1 MKFTSKIHYNPKLRQ
16 HFFVIEKAVL
26 EKFHASEDESLY
38 SKRFEITVNNKV
50 NFRGGSMVLGEGK
63 SYITIS
69 KARMKE
75 LDVSLEDEITIELKK
90 DNSQFGMDV
99 PVEFQEVLAQD
110 SEANSRFSQLT
121 KGTQRATIYLVNQL
135 KTSEKRIEKSIF
147 LLENLKKAPKNN
159 VTMRHILGKDLP

>member
-1 MKFTSKIHYNPKLRQ
+1 
-16 HFFVIEKAVL
+16 
-26 EKFHASEDESLY
+26 
-38 SKRFEITVNNKV
+38 
-50 NFRGGSMVLGEGK
+50 MVLGEGK

>member
-16 HFFVIEKAVL
+16 HFFVIGKDVL
-26 EKFHASEDESLY
+26 ENFHAPDDESLF
-38 SKRFEITVNNKV
+38 SKRFEITINNKV
-50 NFRGGSMVLGEGK
+50 NWRGGSMVLGEGR
-63 SYITIS
+63 SYLTIS

-75 LDVSLEDEITIELKK
+75 LNVALDDEIMIELEK
-90 DNSQFGMDV
+90 DNSEYGMDV
-99 PVEFQEVLAQD
+99 PTEFQEVLAQD
-110 SEANSRFSQLT
+110 KEANTRFCELT

>member
-26 EKFHASEDESLY
+26 ENFHTPDDESLF
-38 SKRFEITVNNKV
+38 SKRFEVTVNNKV
-50 NFRGGSMVLGEGK
+50 NWRGGSMVLGEGR
-63 SYITIS
+63 SYISIS
-69 KARMKE
+69 KSRMKE
-75 LDVSLEDEITIELKK
+75 LDVVLDDEITIELKK
-90 DNSQFGMDV
+90 DNSEFGMDV
-99 PVEFQEVLAQD
+99 PPEFQEVLAQD
-110 SEANSRFSQLT
+110 NVAKARFSDLT
-121 KGTQRATIYLVNQL
+121 MGTQRATIYLVNKL